1 MRIGQD
7 GVNIVVRT
15 HECKLVDVRL
25 QMVAGTYQSRAL
37 ITRLGRLLALALAL
51 ALVAVFTLLTSYL
64 EPEVV
69 AWRAPRHQ
77 PLTLGIHANYLGHLD
92 II

>member
-1 MRIGQD
+1 
-7 GVNIVVRT
+7 
-15 HECKLVDVRL
+15 
-25 QMVAGTYQSRAL
+25 MVAGTYQSRAL
-37 ITRLGRLLALALAL
+37 ITRLGRLLALAL

-69 AWRAPRHQ
+69 AWRASRHQ
-77 PLTLGIHANYLGHLD
+77 PLTLGIPENYLGHLD